1 MTKLIC
7 CFCEKV
13 YSSETKFCG
22 FCNEYKGLMTINEFD
37 NYYDVSKTI
46 FKETPQLFYKHL
58 SGEYN
63 TASSFGFWVASNIVK
78 NQTIPNVIRMNSI
91 EKAQYKKVLLY
102 NQYNG
107 KDHSLILIS
116 QC

>member
-37 NYYDVSKTI
+37 KYY
-46 FKETPQLFYKHL
+46 
-58 SGEYN
+58 G
-63 TASSFGFWVASNIVK
+63 
-78 NQTIPNVIRMNSI
+78 
-91 EKAQYKKVLLY
+91 KKVF
-102 NQYNG
+102 N
-107 KDHSLILIS
+107 
-116 QC
+116 